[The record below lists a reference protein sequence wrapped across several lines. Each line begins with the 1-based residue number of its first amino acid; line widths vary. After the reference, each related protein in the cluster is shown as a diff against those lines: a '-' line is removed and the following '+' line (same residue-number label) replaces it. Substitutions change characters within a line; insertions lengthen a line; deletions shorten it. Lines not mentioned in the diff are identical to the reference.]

1 MSVCLHM
8 SLCVYVCTSLSLS
21 VSLILSMCRRLCVH
35 VTDVDEV
42 DGACVG
48 GHEGCDERVI
58 GRWHKVAKGIVRQK
72 AARVAHTNRMRRS
85 GARDIAACSTRGRCR
100 PPPTRAHAR
109 THPPRPGQQGLLHS
123 ARGLCEC
130 QAPRK
135 RKRRGTASHTSL
147 SLSLHVSAP
156 MCVCVFTPQTRTPSL
171 SLSHTP
177 SVLSSARRTG
187 VGRDGARE
195 ARQDGARGR
204 DAERVGARNSNGE
217 ANGVLPIEVVVD
229 VHHIA
234 RALRLQRRRDL
245 YMRVCVRGGAHPGRD
260 RYP

>member
-1 MSVCLHM
+1 MRAQVGGVCMYVL
-8 SLCVYVCTSLSLS
+8 VYVCMYISLSLS

-35 VTDVDEV
+35 LTDVDEV

-58 GRWHKVAKGIVRQK
+58 GRWHKIAKGIVRQK

-100 PPPTRAHAR
+100 PPPTRAHAP
-109 THPPRPGQQGLLHS
+109 THPPRPGQQGLLNR

-147 SLSLHVSAP
+147 SLCTFLRR
-156 MCVCVFTPQTRTPSL
+156 CVCACLHHKHAHHL
-171 SLSHTP
+171 SLCLIRP
-177 SVLSSARRTG
+177 LCSALQG
-187 VGRDGARE
+187 VPGLAVMGRGK
-195 ARQDGARGR
+195 
-204 DAERVGARNSNGE
+204 
-217 ANGVLPIEVVVD
+217 
-229 VHHIA
+229 
-234 RALRLQRRRDL
+234 
-245 YMRVCVRGGAHPGRD
+245 PGRTV
-260 RYP
+260 PAAEMLSV

>member
-1 MSVCLHM
+1 MRAHVGGVCMSVCLHM

-100 PPPTRAHAR
+100 PPPTRTHAP
-109 THPPRPGQQGLLHS
+109 THPPRPGQQGLLNS

-147 SLSLHVSAP
+147 SLSLSLCTFPRRRLCA
-156 MCVCVFTPQTRTPSL
+156 CVHHKHAHHL
-171 SLSHTP
+171 SLCLIRP
-177 SVLSSARRTG
+177 LCSSLQG
-187 VGRDGARE
+187 VPGLAVMGRGK
-195 ARQDGARGR
+195 
-204 DAERVGARNSNGE
+204 
-217 ANGVLPIEVVVD
+217 
-229 VHHIA
+229 
-234 RALRLQRRRDL
+234 
-245 YMRVCVRGGAHPGRD
+245 PGRTV
-260 RYP
+260 PAAEMLSV